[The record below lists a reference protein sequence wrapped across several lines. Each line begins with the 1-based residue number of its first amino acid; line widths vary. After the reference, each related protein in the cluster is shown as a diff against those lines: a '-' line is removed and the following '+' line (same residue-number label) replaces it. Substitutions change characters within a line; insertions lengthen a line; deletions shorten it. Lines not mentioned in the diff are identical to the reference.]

1 MNGHE
6 NVRRHFGWFIALGV
20 ALIILGAIGLAAVAT
35 TTLFSVLL
43 FGWLLFVAGIVQLIH
58 AFRVRPWSGLMLQLL
73 IGILNI
79 VVGLFIIANPVSS
92 ALALT
97 LLLSYFFII
106 AGIIRIVMAA
116 EHIPGRGWSIFSG
129 LVDVLLGVLIRA
141 HWPSSAFWVIG
152 LFIAIDLLLTGLWF
166 IELGVTARKV
176 TASATETGP

>member
-6 NVRRHFGWFIALGV
+6 NVRKHFGWFIALGV
-20 ALIILGAIGLAAVAT
+20 ALIILGVIGLIAVVS
-35 TTLFSVLL
+35 TTLFSILL
-43 FGWLLFVAGIVQLIH
+43 FGWLLFIAGIGQIIH

-79 VVGLFIIANPVSS
+79 VIGLFIIANPASS
-92 ALALT
+92 AIAIT

-106 AGIIRIVMAA
+106 AGVIRIVMAA

-129 LVDVLLGVLIRA
+129 VIDVLLGILIRA

-166 IELGVTARKV
+166 IELGMVGRRV
-176 TASATETGP
+176 TASTTETGL

>member
-6 NVRRHFGWFIALGV
+6 NVRKHFGWFIALGV
-20 ALIILGAIGLAAVAT
+20 ALLVLGGIGLAAVAT
-35 TTLFSVLL
+35 TTLFSILL
-43 FGWLLFVAGIVQLIH
+43 FGWLLLIGGIAQVIH

-73 IGILNI
+73 VGILNI
-79 VVGLFIIANPVSS
+79 IVGLFIIANPASS

-129 LVDVLLGVLIRA
+129 IIDVLLGLLIRA
-141 HWPSSAFWVIG
+141 HWPSSALWVIG
-152 LFIAIDLLLTGLWF
+152 LFIAVDLFLTGLWF
-166 IELGVTARKV
+166 IELGIFGRKV
-176 TASATETGP
+176 TASTTQSGW